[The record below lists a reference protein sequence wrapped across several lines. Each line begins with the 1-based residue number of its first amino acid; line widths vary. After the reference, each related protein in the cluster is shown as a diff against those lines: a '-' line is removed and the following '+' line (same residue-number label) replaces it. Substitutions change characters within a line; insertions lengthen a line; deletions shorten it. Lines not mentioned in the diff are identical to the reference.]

1 MISFVTMAVKISQGC
16 MNWFG
21 NEAMIVSF
29 ILYRMYGVR
38 APYGA
43 GFVRRLA
50 QARNPLQCLNE
61 KELTWTQAMQ
71 GTYAHAPS
79 KLPRCLAAGYC
90 GKKMGL

>member
-50 QARNPLQCLNE
+50 HSLRQSYKIHHSYRKGANTRTLRARVSCQEWCS
-61 KELTWTQAMQ
+61 M
-71 GTYAHAPS
+71 
-79 KLPRCLAAGYC
+79 
-90 GKKMGL
+90 